1 MVTDLIVYA
10 HPTGE
15 LAVQL
20 EQYFE
25 TSRELFGANAAH
37 NYPVHCSLTGFFHD
51 EVASIPIYIDALRSK
66 LAEHFDR
73 SGSDLFPSVDQLR
86 LEGDWFGLELSSVPL
101 VALTESFAA
110 KQPSLA
116 RIDALRV
123 KTWLHVSIAYEF
135 NPEHSDA
142 LAELAK
148 ATIDPESQVDDW
160 HLGLWERSPE
170 NQWHCHWSTPM
181 SRSGKPSASPL

>member
-15 LAVQL
+15 LAAQL

-25 TSRELFGANAAH
+25 TSRDLFGANAAH
-37 NYPVHCSLTGFFHD
+37 KYPVHCSLTGFFHD
-51 EVASIPIYIDALRSK
+51 EAASIPIYIDALRST

-73 SGSDLFPSVDQLR
+73 SVSDLVPSVDQLR
-86 LEGDWFGLELSSVPL
+86 LEGSWFGLELSSAPL
-101 VALTESFAA
+101 VTLMESFAA
-110 KQPSLA
+110 RQPTLA

-135 NPEHSDA
+135 NPEHA
-142 LAELAK
+142 AELA
-148 ATIDPESQVDDW
+148 ALAQTTINAGSQVDDW
-160 HLGLWERSPE
+160 HLGLWERFPE
-170 NQWHCHWSTPM
+170 NQWQCHWSTTM
-181 SRSGKPSASPL
+181 S